1 VGDSV
6 GDGLADSDGLAAV
19 ARLGT
24 ILGVWAHPDDETYL
38 SGGVMAAAVAQG
50 QRVVCVTAT
59 RGEAGSVDEQ
69 RWPPAQLSEVR
80 TRELAAAFAHLGV
93 TEHHWLDFPDGGCAD
108 VPEEEAVQRLV
119 ELLSQVRPSTVLTF
133 GPDGITGHDDHVA
146 VSRWVGRA
154 VQVWT
159 EAGEDRPRVLHSA
172 ETIEWYATVADV
184 FDPDEVYMGF
194 EPPRIPRSKAAWLVT
209 WSDPWLAAKL
219 EAIREQVSQ
228 TSGLFERFGDEGLR
242 RAIAEEAFVDG

>member
-1 VGDSV
+1 MG
-6 GDGLADSDGLAAV
+6 DSDGPAEV

-38 SGGVMAAAVAQG
+38 SGGAMAAAAAQG

-59 RGEAGSVDEQ
+59 RGEAGSLDEQ
-69 RWPPAQLSEVR
+69 RWPPAQLADVR
-80 TRELAAAFAHLGV
+80 TRELADAFAHLGV
-93 TEHHWLDFPDGGCAD
+93 TEHHWLDYPDGACAD
-108 VPEEEAVQRLV
+108 VPVEEAAQRLIEV
-119 ELLSQVRPSTVLTF
+119 LSQVRPATVLTF

-146 VSRWVGRA
+146 VSRWVARA
-154 VQVWT
+154 V
-159 EAGEDRPRVLHSA
+159 EAWADGGEDRPRVLQAA
-172 ETIEWYATVADV
+172 ETIEWYATVHDV
-184 FDPDEVYMGF
+184 FDAEEIYMGF
-194 EPPRIPRSKAAWLVT
+194 EPPRIPRAQAAFLVT

-228 TSGLFERFGDEGLR
+228 TSGMFERFGDEGMR